1 MHPAGKKRTPA
12 VETGEVKMVSPGSRR
27 WIIFAIASLLF
38 LLSQFYR
45 ASIAV
50 ITPQLIA
57 DTGLNT
63 RELSLISAAFFYAF
77 ALAQIPISIYLD
89 RFGARRTMT
98 FLSIIAAAGALVFA
112 WADSFNGLMAG
123 RLFLGIGMACNLMG
137 TLKLLTLWFSP
148 ARFATLAA
156 LVVSIGTAGNLIA
169 ATPLVLLVRS
179 FGWRITFTLF
189 SAANLLLVLI
199 FYAVVTDGA
208 KSSFLPGGKDFR
220 PSLRDTLS
228 GIGDLFHT
236 RDYWIISLGTFCR
249 YGIFAA
255 FQALWAGPFLMH
267 VMGLPPITAGNMIFL
282 MNIGLIIGGPVCGI
296 LSDRILQ
303 TRKGVV
309 TGGLTGLSGIL
320 LIMAFLPASVSQA
333 VLYALF
339 FLCGIFSSSGMV
351 MYSHIKERVPL
362 NKAGAAMTGINFFT
376 MAGAAVFLQGLGS
389 IMQHFFPVDTLG
401 SASFQ
406 TVFIICS
413 VCLAATAIIYTRS
426 RETL

>member
-1 MHPAGKKRTPA
+1 MLLAA
-12 VETGEVKMVSPGSRR
+12 SRR
-27 WIIFAIASLLF
+27 WMIFAMASLLF

-57 DTGLNT
+57 DTGINT
-63 RELSLISAAFFYAF
+63 RELSLISVGFFYAF
-77 ALAQIPISIYLD
+77 ALAQIPIGIYLD

-98 FLSIIAAAGALVFA
+98 CLSIVAALGALVFA
-112 WADSFNGLMAG
+112 WADSFQGLMAG
-123 RLFLGIGMACNLMG
+123 RLLLGIGMACNLMG
-137 TLKLLTLWFSP
+137 PLKLLTLWFSP
-148 ARFATLAA
+148 ARFATLTA

-169 ATPLVLLVRS
+169 ATPLVLLVQA

-189 SAANLLLVLI
+189 SGATLVLVLV
-199 FYAVVTDGA
+199 FNAVVTDGP
-208 KSSFLPGGKDFR
+208 KTPIQSNGENLP
-220 PSLRDTLS
+220 PSLRDTLA
-228 GIGDLFHT
+228 GIGNLFHT
-236 RDYWIISLGTFCR
+236 KDYWIISLGTFCR

-255 FQALWAGPFLMH
+255 FQALWAGPFLMNA
-267 VMGLPPITAGNMIFL
+267 MGLSAITTGNMIFL
-282 MNIGLIIGGPVCGI
+282 MNIGLIFGLPLWGI
-296 LSDRILQ
+296 LSDRILD

-309 TGGLTGLSGIL
+309 IGGLAGFSVIL
-320 LIMAFLPASVSQA
+320 LAMAFLPASVSQT

-376 MAGAAVFLQGLGS
+376 MAGAAVFLQGLGA

-401 SASFQ
+401 FAAFQ
-406 TVFIICS
+406 TAFIVCS
-413 VCLAATAIIYTRS
+413 ACLAGTALLYFQTRENRKIGVS
-426 RETL
+426 A

>member
-1 MHPAGKKRTPA
+1 MFLPA
-12 VETGEVKMVSPGSRR
+12 SRR
-27 WIIFAIASLLF
+27 WMIFTIASLLF

-50 ITPQLIA
+50 IAPQLIA

-63 RELSLISAAFFYAF
+63 SELSLISAAFFYAF
-77 ALAQIPISIYLD
+77 ALAQIPIGIYLD

-98 FLSIIAAAGALVFA
+98 VLSMVAALGALVFG
-112 WADSFNGLMAG
+112 WADSFEGLMAG
-123 RLFLGIGMACNLMG
+123 RLLLGIGMACNLMG

-148 ARFATLAA
+148 VRFATLAA

-169 ATPLVLLVRS
+169 ATPLVLLVET

-189 SAANLLLVLI
+189 SAVNLLLVFI
-199 FYAVVTDGA
+199 FYAVVTDGPKA
-208 KSSFLPGGKDFR
+208 TILSNNENLR
-220 PSLRDTLS
+220 PSLGDTLS

-255 FQALWAGPFLMH
+255 FQALWAGPFLMN
-267 VMGLPPITAGNMIFL
+267 VMGLPAITTGNMIFL
-282 MNIGLIIGGPVCGI
+282 MNIGLVLGGPICGI
-296 LSDRILQ
+296 LSDQILR

-309 TGGLTGLSGIL
+309 IGGLSGLSGIL
-320 LIMAFLPASVSQA
+320 LVLAFLPPSVSHG

-376 MAGAAVFLQGLGS
+376 MAGAAVFLQGLGA
-389 IMQHFFPVDTLG
+389 IMQHFFPGNTLG
-401 SASFQ
+401 SAAFQ
-406 TVFIICS
+406 TAFTICS
-413 VCLAATAIIYTRS
+413 VCLAATALIYGQS
-426 RETL
+426 SETLR

>member
-1 MHPAGKKRTPA
+1 MIF
-12 VETGEVKMVSPGSRR
+12 
-27 WIIFAIASLLF
+27 IISSLLF

-50 ITPQLIA
+50 ITPQLIS

-63 RELSLISAAFFYAF
+63 KELSLISAAFFYAF
-77 ALAQIPISIYLD
+77 ALAQIPIGIYLD

-98 FLSIIAAAGALVFA
+98 ALSIVAALGALVFG
-112 WADSFNGLMAG
+112 WADSFQGLMAG
-123 RLFLGIGMACNLMG
+123 RLLLGIGMACNLMG
-137 TLKLLTLWFSP
+137 PLKLLTMWFSP
-148 ARFATLAA
+148 VRFATLTA

-169 ATPLVLLVRS
+169 ATPLVLLVQA

-189 SAANLLLVLI
+189 SGANLLLVLL
-199 FYAVVTDGA
+199 FYTVVTDGP
-208 KSSFLPGGKDFR
+208 KTTIESNDEDLR
-220 PSLRDTLS
+220 PSMRDTLS

-236 RDYWIISLGTFCR
+236 KDYWIISLGTFCR

-255 FQALWAGPFLMH
+255 FQALWAGPFLMN
-267 VMGLPPITAGNMIFL
+267 VMRLSAITTGNMIFL
-282 MNIGLIIGGPVCGI
+282 MNIGLILGGPMCGF
-296 LSDRILQ
+296 LSDRIFK

-309 TGGLTGLSGIL
+309 LGGLSGLSGIL
-320 LIMAFLPASVSQA
+320 LVMAFLPATVSQA

-376 MAGAAVFLQGLGS
+376 MAGAAVFLQGLGA
-389 IMQHFFPVDTLG
+389 IMQRFFPVDTLG
-401 SASFQ
+401 SSAFQ
-406 TVFIICS
+406 AVFIICS
-413 VCLAATAIIYTRS
+413 VCLAATALIYLQT
-426 RETL
+426 RETLRNGLSA

>member
-1 MHPAGKKRTPA
+1 MFLPD
-12 VETGEVKMVSPGSRR
+12 SRR
-27 WIIFAIASLLF
+27 WIIFTIASSLF

-57 DTGLNT
+57 DTGINT

-77 ALAQIPISIYLD
+77 ALAQIPIGIYLD
-89 RFGARRTMT
+89 RFGAHRTMT
-98 FLSIIAAAGALVFA
+98 FLSIVAALGALVFA
-112 WADSFNGLMAG
+112 WADSFHGLMAG
-123 RLFLGIGMACNLMG
+123 RLLLGIGMACNLMG

-148 ARFATLAA
+148 ARFATLTA

-169 ATPLVLLVRS
+169 ATPLVLLVQA

-189 SAANLLLVLI
+189 SSANLLLVLI
-199 FYAVVTDGA
+199 FYVVVADGP
-208 KSSFLPGGKDFR
+208 KVSTLSNNEDSR
-220 PSLRDTLS
+220 PSLRDTLA

-255 FQALWAGPFLMH
+255 FQALWAGPFLMN
-267 VMGLPPITAGNMIFL
+267 VMGLPAITTGNMIFL
-282 MNIGLIIGGPVCGI
+282 MNIGLIIGGPICGI
-296 LSDRILQ
+296 LSDRILG

-309 TGGLTGLSGIL
+309 LVGLAGLSGTL
-320 LIMAFLPASVSQA
+320 LVMAFLPASVSKA

-339 FLCGIFSSSGMV
+339 FLCGIFNSSGMV
-351 MYSHIKERVPL
+351 MYPHIKELVPL

-389 IMQHFFPVDTLG
+389 IMQHFFPSDSLG
-401 SASFQ
+401 PAAFQ
-406 TVFIICS
+406 TVFIIGS
-413 VCLAATAIIYTRS
+413 VCLAATALIYVQT
-426 RETL
+426 RETLR

>member
-1 MHPAGKKRTPA
+1 MLL
-12 VETGEVKMVSPGSRR
+12 SNSRR
-27 WIIFAIASLLF
+27 WIIFTIASLLF

-77 ALAQIPISIYLD
+77 ALAQIPIGIYLD

-98 FLSIIAAAGALVFA
+98 FLSIVAALGALVFA
-112 WADSFNGLMAG
+112 WADSFQGLMAG
-123 RLFLGIGMACNLMG
+123 RLLLGIGMACNLMG

-148 ARFATLAA
+148 VRFATLAA

-169 ATPLVLLVRS
+169 TTPLVLLVQA

-189 SAANLLLVLI
+189 SGVNLLLVLI
-199 FYAVVTDGA
+199 FYAVVTDGP
-208 KSSFLPGGKDFR
+208 KTFILSNDEDSR

-255 FQALWAGPFLMH
+255 FQALWAGPFLMN
-267 VMGLPPITAGNMIFL
+267 VMGLPAITTGNMIFL
-282 MNIGLIIGGPVCGI
+282 MNIGLIVGGPICGI
-296 LSDRILQ
+296 LSDRILE

-309 TGGLTGLSGIL
+309 IGGLAGLSGIL
-320 LIMAFLPASVSQA
+320 LIMAFLPASVSKA

-351 MYSHIKERVPL
+351 MYSHIKELVPL

-389 IMQHFFPVDTLG
+389 IMQHFFPGDTLG
-401 SASFQ
+401 PAAFQ
-406 TVFIICS
+406 TVFIISS
-413 VCLAATAIIYTRS
+413 VCLAATALIYVQS
-426 RETL
+426 RESLRYRLSD

>member
-1 MHPAGKKRTPA
+1 MWLPY
-12 VETGEVKMVSPGSRR
+12 SRR
-27 WIIFAIASLLF
+27 WIVFTIASLLF

-50 ITPQLIA
+50 ITPELIA
-57 DTGLNT
+57 DTGINT
-63 RELSLISAAFFYAF
+63 SELSLISAAFFYAF
-77 ALAQIPISIYLD
+77 ALAQIPIGIYLD

-98 FLSIIAAAGALVFA
+98 FLSIVAAIGALIFA
-112 WADSFNGLMAG
+112 WADSFEGLMTG
-123 RLFLGIGMACNLMG
+123 RLLLGIGMACNLMG
-137 TLKLLTLWFSP
+137 TLTLLTLWFSP
-148 ARFATLAA
+148 VRFATLTA

-169 ATPLVLLVRS
+169 ATPLVLLVQN

-189 SAANLLLVLI
+189 SGANLLLVLI
-199 FYAVVTDGA
+199 FYAIVTDGPKA
-208 KSSFLPGGKDFR
+208 LNQSDDEDLR

-228 GIGDLFHT
+228 GIENLFHT

-255 FQALWAGPFLMH
+255 FQALWAGPFLMN
-267 VMGLPPITAGNMIFL
+267 VMGLSAITTGNMIFL
-282 MNIGLIIGGPVCGI
+282 MNIGLIFGGPTCGI
-296 LSDRILQ
+296 LSDRILK

-309 TGGLTGLSGIL
+309 LGGLAGLSSIML
-320 LIMAFLPASVSQA
+320 VMAFLPASVNRA
-333 VLYALF
+333 VLYVLF
-339 FLCGIFSSSGMV
+339 FLCGIFSSAGMV

-376 MAGAAVFLQGLGS
+376 MAGAAVFLQGLGA

-401 SASFQ
+401 SGAFQ

-413 VCLAATAIIYTRS
+413 VCLAVTALIYLQT
-426 RETL
+426 RETRRNGLSA